1 MPVLIYVGMILH
13 AHTRKKEVPVLVSCA
28 GIGVIVACVCS
39 DEDKQQQWLGWS
51 VDGRCSCQTRLTL
64 LGRFD
69 GYWHCSSHSMKRSM
83 SVRPSVCL
91 FRHSTAACDGFAAAR
106 RAGGRYRSAT
116 AAAGCRARQAQGA
129 RAAAA
134 PQHRPQHGAQQQMRG
149 LDSKSEL
156 HLCRHET
163 ITLKSNSS
171 GQKEIYSE
179 NVSTCLLKFFGCLLH
194 IYTTN
199 EMPRL
204 QLT

>member
-1 MPVLIYVGMILH
+1 LLLSAVR
-13 AHTRKKEVPVLVSCA
+13 A
-28 GIGVIVACVCS
+28 
-39 DEDKQQQWLGWS
+39 EDIDRQ
-51 VDGRCSCQTRLTL
+51 R
-64 LGRFD
+64 
-69 GYWHCSSHSMKRSM
+69 RSQ
-83 SVRPSVCL
+83 
-91 FRHSTAACDGFAAAR
+91 
-106 RAGGRYRSAT
+106 
-116 AAAGCRARQAQGA
+116 ARQAQAA

-171 GQKEIYSE
+171 RQKEIYSE
-179 NVSTCLLKFFGCLLH
+179 NISTCLLKFFGCLLH